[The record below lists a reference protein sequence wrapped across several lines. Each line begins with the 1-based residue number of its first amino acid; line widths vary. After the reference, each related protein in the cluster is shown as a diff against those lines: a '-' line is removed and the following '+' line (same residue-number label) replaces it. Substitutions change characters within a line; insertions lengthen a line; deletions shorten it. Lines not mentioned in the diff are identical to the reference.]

1 MLNKEHTEFL
11 GRTLEEIARTTGR
24 RAGGYAVFLLTH
36 ADDPLGELVDEGYTV
51 QHIVNGFPELAGHVV
66 KYTNDYMGE
75 IVLRV
80 DKPAEGK
87 A

>member
-11 GRTLEEIARTTGR
+11 GRTLGEIAKTTGH

-36 ADDPLGELVDEGYTV
+36 DDDPLGDLVGEGYTV
-51 QHIVNGFPELAGHVV
+51 QHIVNGFPELANHIV

-75 IVLRV
+75 IVLRIA
-80 DKPAEGK
+80 KPAEGR